1 MMRNPPPAPTPE
13 TQVENIQAKFQLEL
27 YQSDLILIDYKDE
40 LKRLQKALASQSVRF
55 FREYIVI
62 YLYDFNYHQ

>member
-1 MMRNPPPAPTPE
+1 MNVCNLFKSWMMRNPPPAPTPE

-40 LKRLQKALASQSVRF
+40 LKRLQKALSSQSVT
-55 FREYIVI
+55 
-62 YLYDFNYHQ
+62 LL